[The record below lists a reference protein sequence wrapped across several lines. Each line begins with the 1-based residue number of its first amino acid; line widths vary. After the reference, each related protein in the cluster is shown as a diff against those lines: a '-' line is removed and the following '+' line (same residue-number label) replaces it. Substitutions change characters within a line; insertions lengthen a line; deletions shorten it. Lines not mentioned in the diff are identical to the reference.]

1 MRLTRIAIAGLAAS
15 ALAGVWFALSPRHP
29 EESTIT
35 TRPIRVGR
43 DGSVASD
50 ICRTCHTAEHST
62 WRASYHRTM
71 TTVASPAAARF
82 VSDAVPTPSTWGPM
96 SLVARDGALWASLP
110 DPDRPPPAE
119 PSRITPRVALITG
132 SHHQQVFWYETGRTR
147 VLGAFPLTYLI
158 GERRWIPR
166 SAAFLQPPAP
176 VLLSGT
182 GHWNQVCISCHTT
195 GGEARVPDMYA
206 RTDPSAM
213 TADSR
218 VREFGVACESCHG
231 PGGGHVRSPKRLAAP
246 EGTGP
251 AGGGIVNPARLDP
264 ARASEVCGQCHSV
277 WEWPDKAAERD
288 ENEHGAR
295 FRPGDVLARSR
306 FVVRP
311 TRNLDSPRMR
321 ALLADD
327 PDFIRDAFWPDGTI
341 ALAGREYNGLI
352 DSPCFERATAA
363 DRTLTCLSCHA
374 LHQGKED
381 RRPAEVWA
389 DDQLQP
395 GAHDDEACLQCHEP
409 VRARVTEH
417 THHPAGSSGS
427 RCYNCHMPYTTY
439 GLLKTVRAHRI
450 TSPDARVSRETGRPD
465 ACSLCHLDKPLAWT
479 ASRLERWYGMPQPPL
494 DDEARSTPAAV
505 VWALTGDAQQRA
517 VMADAFGRAAARAVS
532 SEHWVAPVLA
542 TLLDDP
548 YPAVR
553 LIAARSLR
561 LFSLPGTAQY
571 DFLAPRDA
579 RMQASQQALA
589 EWRTRTRTGMPGAP
603 RAPVASDVAL
613 RALTARRNDRR
624 VALRE

>member
-1 MRLTRIAIAGLAAS
+1 MRLTTLRRIAITGLVAC
-15 ALAGVWFALSPRHP
+15 ALGGAWFALSPGQQA
-29 EESTIT
+29 ESTIT

-50 ICRTCHTAEHST
+50 ACRTCHTAEHAA

-71 TTVASPAAARF
+71 TTVASPVAARF
-82 VSDAVPTPSTWGPM
+82 VRDGVPTPSTWGPM
-96 SLVARDGALWASLP
+96 SLVAQDAALWASLP
-110 DPDRPPPAE
+110 DPDRPPPAQ
-119 PSRITPRVALITG
+119 PSLITPRVALITG

-176 VLLSGT
+176 VLQSGT

-206 RTDPSAM
+206 RTDPAAM
-213 TADSR
+213 SADSR

-231 PGGGHVRSPKRLAAP
+231 PGGGHVRSPKRLASVGGAVS
-246 EGTGP
+246 

-288 ENEHGAR
+288 ENAHGSR

-306 FVVRP
+306 FVVQP
-311 TRNLDSPRMR
+311 TRNLDSPRVR

-327 PDFIRDAFWPDGTI
+327 PDFVRDAFWPDGTI

-352 DSPCFERATAA
+352 DSPCFTRAATA

-374 LHQGKED
+374 LHQGKQD
-381 RRPAEVWA
+381 QRPAEAWA

-395 GAHDDEACLQCHEP
+395 RANGDQACLHCHEP
-409 VRARVTEH
+409 IRARVTEH
-417 THHPAGSSGS
+417 THHAAGSSGS

-479 ASRLERWYGMPQPPL
+479 AGRLERWYGLPQPSL
-494 DDEARSTPAAV
+494 DEEARSTPAAV

-517 VMADAFGRAAARAVS
+517 VMADAFGRAEARAVS
-532 SEHWVAPVLA
+532 SEHWVGPVLA

-553 LIAARSLR
+553 LIADRSLR
-561 LFSLPGTAQY
+561 VFSLPGTAHY
-571 DFLAPRDA
+571 DFLAPRAA

-589 EWRTRTRTGMPGAP
+589 EWRTRAGAP
-603 RAPVASDVAL
+603 RAPVVSDVAL
-613 RALTARRNDRR
+613 RVLTARRNDRR